1 MLETIGI
8 LGAGESGVGAALLAQ
23 KQGFG
28 VFVSDMGKV
37 KEPFRQELE
46 NHGIEFE
53 EGAHSWERFAGVKT
67 VVKSPGIPDTAPF
80 VVRLR
85 ENGVEV
91 ISEIEFASRFTNAT
105 IIGITG
111 SNGKTTTTRLT
122 WHLLKTAGLNAA
134 MGGNVGTSFAR
145 NLATGAPADIH
156 VLELSSFQL
165 DGIKSFRPRVA
176 ILLNISPDHLD
187 RYDHR
192 MENYVASKFRIAMNQ
207 RPEDLFILDADD
219 PYIREWLEE
228 NAFPSANGPRLL
240 KVSLRN
246 YDKQVLRVGESIFDM
261 QQSPLKGPHNHFNAT
276 CAILAAKEM
285 GVSDE
290 AIQQGLNSFVNAPHR
305 LEWVAEVNGVAF
317 IDDSKATN
325 VDAVQRALESMDRP
339 VIWIAGGTD
348 KGNDYSALMPLVRQ
362 KVKALVCL
370 GIDNEKLK
378 ASFGKLIP
386 VDEARSAEEAVRKAA
401 ALATEGDVVLLS
413 PACASFDLF
422 KNYADRGDQ
431 FKAAVKTIT
440 AGNGN

>member
-1 MLETIGI
+1 M
-8 LGAGESGVGAALLAQ
+8 GAALLAR
-23 KQGFG
+23 KHGYR
-28 VFVSDMGKV
+28 VFVSDTGTV

-46 NHGIEFE
+46 KHGIEFE
-53 EGAHSWERFAGVKT
+53 EGQHSLAHFEGVKT
-67 VVKSPGIPDTAPF
+67 VVKSPGIPDNAPF
-80 VVRLR
+80 VERLR
-85 ENGVEV
+85 QNGAAV
-91 ISEIEFASRFTNAT
+91 ISEIEFAARFTRAT
-105 IIGITG
+105 LIGITG
-111 SNGKTTTTRLT
+111 SNGKTTTTRLVY
-122 WHLLKTAGLNAA
+122 HLLKTGGLKVA

-145 NLATGAPADIH
+145 NLATGADADIH

-165 DGIKSFRPRVA
+165 DGIRNFRPNVA

-187 RYDHR
+187 RYQNR

-207 RPEDLFILDADD
+207 RPEDLFILNADD
-219 PYIREWLEE
+219 PYIRAWLEK
-228 NAFPSANGPRLL
+228 NDFPSANGPRLL

-246 YDKQVLRVGESIFDM
+246 YDKKVIRVGESTFDM
-261 QQSPLKGPHNHFNAT
+261 QHCPLTGPHNHFNAT
-276 CAILAAKEM
+276 CAILAAREF
-285 GVSDE
+285 GLNDE

-305 LEWVAEVNGVAF
+305 LEWVAEVNGVAW
-317 IDDSKATN
+317 INDSKATN

-370 GIDNEKLK
+370 GLDNEKLK
-378 ASFGKLIP
+378 ASFGKLLP
-386 VDEARSAEEAVRKAA
+386 VQEARSAEEAVRKAA
-401 ALATEGDVVLLS
+401 ALAKEGDVVLLS

-422 KNYADRGDQ
+422 RNYEDRGDQ